1 MARVLEDVKADTA
14 AARSAEEKED
24 AAKEK
29 NGNGAVGS
37 TAKDKK
43 AVGKVDAAG
52 ALKGKGEGGKS
63 LALPRSVVDE
73 GVRITKEC
81 LDLIVEVE

>member
-14 AARSAEEKED
+14 AARSAEEKDQKE
-24 AAKEK
+24 KEK
-29 NGNGAVGS
+29 NGTGLV
-37 TAKDKK
+37 AKEKGGKK
-43 AVGKVDAAG
+43 PAPATVP
-52 ALKGKGEGGKS
+52 ALGKGKGEDGRS

-81 LDLIVEVE
+81 LDLVVEVE